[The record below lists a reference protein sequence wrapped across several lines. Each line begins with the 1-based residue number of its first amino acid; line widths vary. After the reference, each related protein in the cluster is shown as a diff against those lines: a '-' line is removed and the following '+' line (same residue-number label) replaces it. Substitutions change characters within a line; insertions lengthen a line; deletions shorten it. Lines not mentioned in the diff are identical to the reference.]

1 MIGRQIINHQSDI
14 GNLEGRASMAEATD
28 RPHDTEPAAS
38 NVASAEERVST
49 QPQPLAAPRGELG
62 TLAPTATETYRPL
75 SLLALAGFGIAVVY
89 ALVVL
94 IGAAVALFSHI
105 PWLMPVWTFL
115 LPLAALVLCW
125 AARSQIRDSE
135 GTLSGLAF
143 TTWGLRLAILVGLT
157 YAAYYGATFF
167 AVRGQAVDWADSFFE
182 QLKQGHEDQ
191 AFVFGLGIPGKEV
204 DNAELRNT
212 LELRYNTPSAAPGS
226 VGELTRFRQAQY
238 VRFIEMA
245 GDKANIAL
253 KGVSEWGYTKEGY
266 RVVLKYHIATAM
278 VDFDLN
284 LETFGRDSKPGE
296 PKGRQWQV
304 VLPRS
309 DTAIPP
315 ESLKMT
321 PHGKEV
327 MQKKIRMAERFASDW
342 IEKINLQ
349 EWTKAA
355 VDTLPPSERSARFV
369 DKLEEAKK
377 NLASG
382 KLFRIDENRFW
393 AGKLQKDE
401 IKKRIRNTFQPGS
414 PPFMLSL
421 SQVMPLVREQDDRIT
436 ALFDVYLRYS
446 EASAGK
452 PQFIVQGQLVVT
464 TQEPD
469 AANRS
474 SAWQIEAL
482 DIDSGRTPP
491 EPSRPPKR

>member
-1 MIGRQIINHQSDI
+1 
-14 GNLEGRASMAEATD
+14 MAEATD

-38 NVASAEERVST
+38 NAASAEERVST

-62 TLAPTATETYRPL
+62 TRAPAATETYRPL

-105 PWLMPVWTFL
+105 PWLMPFWTFL

-167 AVRGQAVDWADSFFE
+167 AVRGQAVDCADNFLE
-182 QLKQGHEDQ
+182 QLKQGREEQ
-191 AFVFGLGIPGKEV
+191 AFVLGLGIPVKEV
-204 DNAELRNT
+204 DNADLRNT
-212 LELRYNTPSAAPGS
+212 LELRYNMPSSAPGS

-245 GDKANIAL
+245 GDKANITL
-253 KGVSEWGYTKEGY
+253 KGVSEWGHSKEGY
-266 RVVLKYHIATAM
+266 RVVLKYHVATAM
-278 VDFDLN
+278 IDFDLN
-284 LETFGRDSKPGE
+284 LETIGRDSKPGE

-304 VLPRS
+304 VVPKS

-315 ESLKMT
+315 ESRKMT
-321 PHGKEV
+321 PHGEEV
-327 MQKKIRMAERFASDW
+327 MKKIRTAERFASDW

-349 EWTKAA
+349 EGAKAA
-355 VDTLPPSERSARFV
+355 ADTLPPSERSDVA
-369 DKLEEAKK
+369 KLADAKK

-393 AGKLQKDE
+393 AGKQQKDE
-401 IKKRIRNTFQPGS
+401 IKQRIRNTFQRGS

-421 SQVMPLVREQDDRIT
+421 AQVMPLVREQDDRMT
-436 ALFDVYLRYS
+436 ALFDVNLRYG
-446 EASAGK
+446 EASAVK
-452 PQFIVQGQLVVT
+452 TQFIVQGQLVVT